1 MCPLLA
7 TRTEFIKQQR
17 KGNTMRTKRYHN
29 KNSKST
35 AILEYLIE
43 GNSIN
48 SVISFKQFNTTRLS
62 SVIKYLRSVGYHI
75 DTYYIPN
82 SRLGQYKAVGTKN
95 WDLFFK
101 RNLGQKN

>member
-1 MCPLLA
+1 MKE
-7 TRTEFIKQQR
+7 R
-17 KGNTMRTKRYHN
+17 RYHN

-48 SVISFKQFNTTRLS
+48 SVISFKEFNTTRLS
-62 SVIKYLRSVGYHI
+62 SVIKYLRDSGYHI
-75 DTYYIPN
+75 DTFYIPN
-82 SRLGQYKAVGTKN
+82 SRLGQYKAVGTRN

-101 RNLGQKN
+101 RNLGLKN

>member
-1 MCPLLA
+1 MKE
-7 TRTEFIKQQR
+7 R
-17 KGNTMRTKRYHN
+17 RYHN

-48 SVISFKQFNTTRLS
+48 SIISFKKFNTTRLS
-62 SVIKYLRSVGYHI
+62 SVIKYLRDSGYHI
-75 DTYYIPN
+75 DTFYIPN
-82 SRLGQYKAVGTKN
+82 SRLGQYKAVGTRN

-101 RNLGQKN
+101 RNLGLKN

>member
-1 MCPLLA
+1 
-7 TRTEFIKQQR
+7 
-17 KGNTMRTKRYHN
+17 MREKRYHN
-29 KNSKST
+29 KDSKAT

-48 SVISFKQFNTTRLS
+48 SIIYFTEFNTTRLS
-62 SVIKYLRSVGYHI
+62 SVIKYLRGVGYHI

-101 RNLGQKN
+101 RNLGLKN

>member
-1 MCPLLA
+1 MKE
-7 TRTEFIKQQR
+7 R
-17 KGNTMRTKRYHN
+17 RYHN

-48 SVISFKQFNTTRLS
+48 SVISFKEFNTTRLS
-62 SVIKYLRSVGYHI
+62 SVIKYLRDSGYHI

-82 SRLGQYKAVGTKN
+82 SRLGNYKAVGTRN

-101 RNLGQKN
+101 RNLGLKN

>member
-1 MCPLLA
+1 
-7 TRTEFIKQQR
+7 
-17 KGNTMRTKRYHN
+17 MRTKRYHN

-48 SVISFKQFNTTRLS
+48 SVISFNKFNTTRLS
-62 SVIKYLRSVGYHI
+62 SVIKYLRDVGYHI

-101 RNLGQKN
+101 RNLGLKN

>member
-1 MCPLLA
+1 
-7 TRTEFIKQQR
+7 
-17 KGNTMRTKRYHN
+17 MREKRYHN
-29 KNSKST
+29 KDTKAT

-48 SVISFKQFNTTRLS
+48 SIISFKEFNTTRLS
-62 SVIKYLRSVGYHI
+62 SVIKYLRGGGYHI

-101 RNLGQKN
+101 RNLGLKN

>member
-1 MCPLLA
+1 MMKE
-7 TRTEFIKQQR
+7 R
-17 KGNTMRTKRYHN
+17 RYHN

-48 SVISFKQFNTTRLS
+48 SIISFNEFNTTRLS
-62 SVIKYLRSVGYHI
+62 SVIKYLRDSGYHI
-75 DTYYIPN
+75 DTFYIPN
-82 SRLGQYKAVGTKN
+82 SRLGQYKAVGTRN

-101 RNLGQKN
+101 RNLGLKN

>member
-1 MCPLLA
+1 
-7 TRTEFIKQQR
+7 
-17 KGNTMRTKRYHN
+17 MREKRYHN
-29 KNSKST
+29 KDSKAT

-48 SVISFKQFNTTRLS
+48 SIISFTEFNTTRLS
-62 SVIKYLRSVGYHI
+62 SVIKYLRGVGYHI

-101 RNLGQKN
+101 RNLGLKN

>member
-1 MCPLLA
+1 MSIISHSD
-7 TRTEFIKQQR
+7 RFKQQR
-17 KGNTMRTKRYHN
+17 KGNTMRKRRYHN

-48 SVISFKQFNTTRLS
+48 SVISFKHFNTTRLS
-62 SVIKYLRSVGYHI
+62 AVIKYLRDVGYHI

-82 SRLGQYKAVGTKN
+82 SRLGNYKAVGTKN

-101 RNLGQKN
+101 RNLGLKN